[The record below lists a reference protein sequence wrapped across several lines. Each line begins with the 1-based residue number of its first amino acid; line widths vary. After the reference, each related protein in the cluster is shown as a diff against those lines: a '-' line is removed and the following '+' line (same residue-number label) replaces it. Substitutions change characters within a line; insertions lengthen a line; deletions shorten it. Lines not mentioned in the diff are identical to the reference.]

1 MKKNKQLIRKIFKN
15 NRSYA
20 VILPMEIM
28 EELGWRKKQKVV
40 IKKYGKGFIIR
51 DWKK

>member
-1 MKKNKQLIRKIFKN
+1 MKNKKFVRKVIKN
-15 NRSYA
+15 NRSYG
-20 VILPMEIM
+20 VNLPMEIM

-40 IKKYGKGFIIR
+40 IKQYGKGFVIR